1 MSPAAEE
8 IDLHGL
14 TVDEA
19 VPRLEEFLYAAYRAG
34 HHRVWVIHGRGTG
47 VLKQEVGRYLAGN
60 SLVRGHRQADGAH
73 GGVGATEVDL
83 SDY

>member
-1 MSPAAEE
+1 MSPTAEE

-19 VPRLEEFLYAAYRAG
+19 VVRLEEFLYAAYRAG
-34 HHRVWVIHGRGTG
+34 HHRVWVVHGRGTG
-47 VLKQEVGRYLAGN
+47 ILKQEVGRYLSGN
-60 SLVRGHRQADGAH
+60 SLVRAHRQADGAH